1 MMMTVNCIPLRSGG
15 KTDLTADAAVVSG
28 LAATVATA
36 VVDCCCRRRA
46 DNNIVLY
53 YYYL

>member
-28 LAATVATA
+28 HAATVAT
-36 VVDCCCRRRA
+36 VVGCCCCRE
-46 DNNIVLY
+46 DNNIVVLY
-53 YYYL
+53 YCYL